1 MSKAHSNG
9 VKDTTAILS
18 SILDPAA
25 SNDISYQEVCIQVS
39 LRLTNRITN
48 MTHLFLTIAQ
58 FDGYVYRVANSID
71 DINLASESAAQH
83 EDLSSEYVSR
93 NLKDADYFLSNHL
106 LSRLVHY
113 EDLRDFASWH
123 VVHRIVGIDMLEERL
138 LFPSPNVW
146 GEEGISFFW
155 TIYENET
162 GCSKKDLN
170 GQDIV
175 LVQRKLVLALINYE
189 FAKFC
194 WRSLVQPDL
203 QHDACD
209 ELSTSSWVID
219 SNTKVTTT
227 HGVAERILEDI
238 SSQPVGIDAGLDKD
252 DTIYG
257 CLNKSCVIEIWKVI
271 SFLLT

>member
-1 MSKAHSNG
+1 
-9 VKDTTAILS
+9 
-18 SILDPAA
+18 
-25 SNDISYQEVCIQVS
+25 
-39 LRLTNRITN
+39 

-93 NLKDADYFLSNHL
+93 NLKDADYFLSNHS
-106 LSRLVHY
+106 LSRLVHC

-146 GEEGISFFW
+146 DEEGISFFW